1 LRARLSSSNWCIVR
15 RLSRLTRNCDV
26 DEIVGGLILFLM
38 AVIVL
43 SYAAF
48 LVAIHWGWYD

>member
-1 LRARLSSSNWCIVR
+1 MSKSVVR
-15 RLSRLTRNCDV
+15 MTRNCDV